1 MPSPFPGMDPYLEH
15 RYLWPDVHHG
25 LITAIRR
32 SLAPQVAPAYYVAVE
47 ERTYIVASDRQQFVG
62 QPDVAIIAPL
72 SQKDASAGGVATAVA
87 TPPLTVSLPLYERV
101 REAYL
106 EIREART
113 HAVITAIEVLSP
125 TNKISHEG
133 RQEYET
139 KRRQVLATVTS
150 LVEIDLLRAGEPM
163 AMEPQPETDY
173 RVLVG
178 RGWERPMAR
187 LYAFGLRQALPVVAV
202 PLSEEEQEAQL
213 PLEQLFAELY
223 DEARYD
229 LRLDYRPAPPEPP
242 LSPEDAAWVGE
253 LLREKRPHG

>member
-1 MPSPFPGMDPYLEH
+1 MDPYLEH
-15 RYLWPDVHHG
+15 RYLWPDVHHS
-25 LITAIRR
+25 LITGIRR
-32 SLAPQVAPAYYVAVE
+32 ALAPQVAPAYYVAVE

-72 SQKDASAGGVATAVA
+72 SSKEPSTGGVATAVA

-101 REAYL
+101 SEAYL
-106 EIREART
+106 EIREAQT

-125 TNKISHEG
+125 TNKISYEG

-163 AMEPQPETDY
+163 EMEPLPKSDY

-178 RGWERPMAR
+178 CGWARPQAR
-187 LYAFGLRQALPVVAV
+187 LYAFNLRQALPVVPV
-202 PLSEEEQEAQL
+202 PLSEGEQEAQL
-213 PLEQLFAELY
+213 PLGQLLAELY

-229 LRLDYRPAPPEPP
+229 LRVDYRSVPPEPP
-242 LSPEDAAWVGE
+242 LSPDDATWLAE
-253 LLREKRPHG
+253 LLREKGPRA